1 MLLTNKISLLRQ
13 ALDEANS
20 YEEWKEIA
28 LELDRVSGLDLWKL
42 DNASEHYN
50 HDLIR
55 DRLMQL
61 RQLMRQKDHRQLMR
75 ALREGLYHDIGNI
88 GNPLLYTHAHVGTK
102 RLIEDYVDQVCL
114 ALNYLCDT
122 ATLGLFHVGVCKALH
137 ERNLLPKVISGSSAG
152 SLVTG
157 MLGTHNDEELVKMYD
172 GEGFYHHAWTWKKMR
187 EGLLGQGFAEQKQL
201 EHFVRNNIGEY
212 TFEEAF
218 AKTGRHINVT
228 VSPVQAHKARLM
240 NELTSPYLLVWSAAL
255 ASCAVPILFPAV
267 TLTAKNYQGEYHPYM
282 PAKQWVDGSVRSDL
296 PRQRLARLFNVNY
309 FIASQVN
316 PHIVPFMQT
325 DKERLEKGKIV
336 SWPKK
341 VARAQLQM
349 IGMGVFDFMRERT
362 QIETIR
368 QLMDHGY
375 GIIGQRYYG
384 DVTIVAKYT
393 WRHYACMLQ
402 NPTDDMLRW
411 FRIQGERITWPKI
424 SMIQTHA
431 RIGQT
436 LDQCIQKLSKQQQKI
451 EEQRSANV
459 IHLQTTKRHTAQ
471 IG

>member
-1 MLLTNKISLLRQ
+1 
-13 ALDEANS
+13 
-20 YEEWKEIA
+20 
-28 LELDRVSGLDLWKL
+28 
-42 DNASEHYN
+42 
-50 HDLIR
+50 
-55 DRLMQL
+55 
-61 RQLMRQKDHRQLMR
+61 
-75 ALREGLYHDIGNI
+75 
-88 GNPLLYTHAHVGTK
+88 
-102 RLIEDYVDQVCL
+102 
-114 ALNYLCDT
+114 
-122 ATLGLFHVGVCKALH
+122 
-137 ERNLLPKVISGSSAG
+137 
-152 SLVTG
+152 

-201 EHFVRNNIGEY
+201 EHFVRNNIGEF

-325 DKERLEKGKIV
+325 DKERLEKGKLV

-349 IGMGVFDFMRERT
+349 VGMGVFDFMRERT

-436 LDQCIQKLSKQQQKI
+436 LDQCIQSLSKQQQSI
-451 EEQRSANV
+451 EEQRRANV
-459 IHLQTTKRHTAQ
+459 IHLQTAKRHTAQ